1 MHREWHNILLG
12 KNLVF
17 APVVFVLAMV
27 MLGLVEYFCPLRLDH
42 LVAMFP
48 QYLSMYLLF
57 CLFTNLFSIYAPIYI
72 SAGSLK
78 PANPKLRTVLL
89 QLVMFMVLFP
99 LTQGV
104 SLLPLGAEA
113 ASNFLGWT
121 KNAPIC
127 LILSLL
133 ECALVVLVYR
143 LGLQWQ
149 GRLLQSREQR
159 ILESVTNRVP

>member
-1 MHREWHNILLG
+1 MRRANRRDILLG

-78 PANPKLRTVLL
+78 PPNPKLRTVLL

-113 ASNFLGWT
+113 ASNFLEWT
-121 KNAPIC
+121 KNRRFA
-127 LILSLL
+127 
-133 ECALVVLVYR
+133 
-143 LGLQWQ
+143 
-149 GRLLQSREQR
+149 
-159 ILESVTNRVP
+159 